1 MQKDGTFSVIISLG
15 IILLVQL
22 HNFISVKLLSLAFFK
37 DSTIEMGINY
47 ALVHKVEKQPMSKEK
62 LPRIF
67 RKFGKLLLLLLLS
80 FADWKQNM

>member
-15 IILLVQL
+15 IILLVQT
-22 HNFISVKLLSLAFFK
+22 VLSLAFFK

-47 ALVHKVEKQPMSKEK
+47 ALVHTFEKQPMSKEQ

-67 RKFGKLLLLLLLS
+67 RKFGKLLLEII
-80 FADWKQNM
+80 